1 MAQPATLELVN
12 HSLDQIFKFKV
23 IIQKSSV
30 RLYELVSSTIIYR
43 MSVNFTNDLN
53 VLNELEINDFF
64 VGQSNL
70 PSSGQ
75 LKKILL
81 NGQHVVLAIT
91 NNQLVGFINAISDK
105 TLSAY
110 IPLLK
115 VLPAYQKHGIGAELV
130 KRMRL
135 ELQDYYMNDISCDDA
150 VVPFYEKQ
158 TGP

>member
-64 VGQSNL
+64 VG
-70 PSSGQ
+70 
-75 LKKILL
+75 
-81 NGQHVVLAIT
+81 
-91 NNQLVGFINAISDK
+91 
-105 TLSAY
+105 
-110 IPLLK
+110 
-115 VLPAYQKHGIGAELV
+115 
-130 KRMRL
+130 
-135 ELQDYYMNDISCDDA
+135 
-150 VVPFYEKQ
+150 
-158 TGP
+158 